1 MHQIFGYWK
10 SNVIQR
16 NYWSLLSQRVKTLWD
31 RHGSQ
36 FVRIFISRA
45 EVQQLYKSIYIYYGT
60 YCIDA
65 FFNNNITS
73 VEEYVDIF
81 FSMTKIKKLFVHI
94 ADTSLKFR
102 VQKLPVVASCGNKGS
117 VYARLCNASNLGD
130 ETRVIA
136 DGFVYK
142 NKHCALCHGF
152 EIYSNE
158 SLELVNCHTS
168 VNIAG
173 IEMTIPDESC
183 TLPIIE
189 GNGEGHME
197 EKVNVSVY
205 FPQRN
210 ELNCFLRRCQF
221 MFPFVFC
228 ANQRKIYKSILY

>member
-1 MHQIFGYWK
+1 M
-10 SNVIQR
+10 
-16 NYWSLLSQRVKTLWD
+16 
-31 RHGSQ
+31 
-36 FVRIFISRA
+36 
-45 EVQQLYKSIYIYYGT
+45 
-60 YCIDA
+60 
-65 FFNNNITS
+65 
-73 VEEYVDIF
+73 
-81 FSMTKIKKLFVHI
+81 
-94 ADTSLKFR
+94 
-102 VQKLPVVASCGNKGS
+102 VASCGNKGS

-130 ETRVIA
+130 ETGVIA